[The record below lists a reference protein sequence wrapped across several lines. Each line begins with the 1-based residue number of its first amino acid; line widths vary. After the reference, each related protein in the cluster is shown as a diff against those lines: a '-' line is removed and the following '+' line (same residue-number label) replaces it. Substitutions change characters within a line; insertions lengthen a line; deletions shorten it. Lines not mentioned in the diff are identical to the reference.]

1 MSLFFGC
8 VFIDVLCF
16 FFFFFIFIFFF
27 NDTATTEIYTLSL
40 HDALPIYCFIT
51 PQHKDTEWVQ
61 LVFQSLGLQ
70 QLMTSAMELPELE
83 HVMIRTKIG
92 NIIVVYR
99 HQRYVALLVK
109 RALPQE
115 RPQIDINLVDW
126 VCNFEATV
134 VRSHTNFRAV

>member
-1 MSLFFGC
+1 MSISNLQPLKAVGVPNVDQILGLA
-8 VFIDVLCF
+8 VFD
-16 FFFFFIFIFFF
+16 
-27 NDTATTEIYTLSL
+27 SMG
-40 HDALPIYCFIT
+40 LPCDCFIT

-92 NIIVVYR
+92 NIIVVYCP
-99 HQRYVALLVK
+99 QRYVALLVK